1 MHLNAPKKIVFLIS
15 VVVFLLGLIGSFVS
29 IPIVSG
35 IALWLIVGSF
45 VLLALGNILK
55 GL

>member
-1 MHLNAPKKIVFLIS
+1 MHLNAPKKIVFIIS
-15 VVVFLLGLIGSFVS
+15 VVVFLLGLIGSFITV
-29 IPIVSG
+29 PFVSG
-35 IALWLIVGSF
+35 IALWLIAGSF